1 MKILVID
8 DEICVCN
15 MMTDVLESE
24 NHEVITAEDG
34 VEGFERAILEKPDFI
49 LTDLEMPGCNGLEL
63 FDRLRECGVP
73 TPMVLMTGNHQ
84 LAEKVTQAFER
95 IILKPFSIIDVLEAV
110 APKPAPAG
118 ID

>member
-63 FDRLRECGVP
+63 FDRLREAGVA

-84 LAEKVTQAFER
+84 LAGQVSQAFER
-95 IILKPFSIIDVLEAV
+95 IILKPFNLSEIFEAI
-110 APKPAPAG
+110 APKPATAG